1 MFRTDPNPTISW
13 KPDPDPT
20 SLKKRI
26 RIESKP
32 LDPTGP
38 GSATLDTASMRKV
51 NTGTVIYFLLK
62 VPSGNAFRFP
72 ISNAAKKDKM
82 SGKYEKTTFG
92 K

>member
-1 MFRTDPNPTISW
+1 
-13 KPDPDPT
+13 
-20 SLKKRI
+20 
-26 RIESKP
+26 
-32 LDPTGP
+32 
-38 GSATLDTASMRKV
+38 MRKV